1 MIESFPRRGYYR
13 FAGRAVNNEERADER
28 LVLREFLA
36 LERFSASAT

>member
-13 FAGRAVNNEERADER
+13 FVGRPVNNAERAIER

-36 LERFSASAT
+36 LGPFSASAT